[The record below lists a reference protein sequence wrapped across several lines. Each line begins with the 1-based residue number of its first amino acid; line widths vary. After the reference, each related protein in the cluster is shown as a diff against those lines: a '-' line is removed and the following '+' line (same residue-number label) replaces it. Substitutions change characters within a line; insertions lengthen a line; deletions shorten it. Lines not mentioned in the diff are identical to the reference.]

1 MFIFKKHTTSL
12 VYSVCTMHSMQIFL
26 YTTPKCIVYLKKI
39 QLYSTNDVVCSTLVF
54 LVYTTSIT
62 SIYTKM
68 SHCQLVDIL
77 TSPFHKDRTLSD
89 TWITIGS
96 HSSLSLECMMLSIA
110 LFSTSIPVGKY
121 TKTH

>member
-1 MFIFKKHTTSL
+1 
-12 VYSVCTMHSMQIFL
+12 MH
-26 YTTPKCIVYLKKI
+26 CILKKNTVN
-39 QLYSTNDVVCSTLVF
+39 STNCAVCSTLVF

-68 SHCQLVDIL
+68 PQCQLVDIL
-77 TSPFHKDRTLSD
+77 TSPLHKDRTVSD
-89 TWITIGS
+89 TWMTIGS

-110 LFSTSIPVGKY
+110 LFSTSIPVSIY